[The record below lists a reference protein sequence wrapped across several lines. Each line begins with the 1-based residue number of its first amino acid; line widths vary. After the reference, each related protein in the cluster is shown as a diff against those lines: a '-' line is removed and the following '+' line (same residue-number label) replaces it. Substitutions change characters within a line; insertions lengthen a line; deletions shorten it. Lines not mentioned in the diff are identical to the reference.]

1 MRLIVCLQCLKMM
14 MGVTDMA
21 KRKKTNYG
29 MALRAYMGITGLS
42 VVELAGMTGKS
53 KSMISYL
60 RNHASWSEENTAS
73 ICCATG
79 IRKEQ
84 FEDIYRSLPGWIK

>member
-1 MRLIVCLQCLKMM
+1 MKKKRT
-14 MGVTDMA
+14 TD
-21 KRKKTNYG
+21 YG
-29 MALRAYMGITGLS
+29 MALRAYMGITGMT
-42 VVELAGMTGKS
+42 VVELARITGKS

-60 RNHASWSEENTAS
+60 RNHSSWSEENTAS
-73 ICCATG
+73 ICSATG